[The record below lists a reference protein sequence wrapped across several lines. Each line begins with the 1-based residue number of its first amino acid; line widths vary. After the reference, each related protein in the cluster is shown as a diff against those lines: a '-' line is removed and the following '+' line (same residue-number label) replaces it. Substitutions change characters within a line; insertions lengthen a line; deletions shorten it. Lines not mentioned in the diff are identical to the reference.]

1 MKGGKTLSRYFL
13 VSKTA
18 CCAGFDGSLL
28 VPSSGLWFRKKIA
41 NSIKKRQKIK
51 KKPLFCLEIWYRVNF
66 RHRTDSFW
74 APPPIVLMSTPANP
88 NLAPTASLEEVA
100 GTLAELGVDPTPSR
114 VEQVHAVVVAAEIPA
129 RLERS
134 QVLGVL
140 VQACLCRETLETRL
154 GEAEAQRILA
164 SSHVRALSTARI
176 FEVAEPVQNAVGF
189 ESDAAVTDGVVR
201 WNSNGRVPPQEI
213 LDLWAFLGKPFDPA
227 KSTEAR
233 VAETKQFLADYR
245 AQNDG
250 RKPGDEELAEMRANF
265 GPDARVVNV
274 VTGDRYDLRTG
285 QVSSP
290 LPTKSELQASITEQF
305 KRIQALLQDAI
316 QLPDGHTWNVP
327 RDQLKWFLGCP
338 IESVS
343 SGASFFIT
351 KQWDPS
357 SDADARV
364 GDPAQVSAE
373 IRVFL
378 PEQHYTSGKG
388 TLKFRAF
395 AGPLYSSHIWVSS
408 GPQWAGQSTDHVTGS
423 QRYPK
428 GQTLEELV
436 TAIAQSVNP
445 CLEAAA
451 SSIFEDQVYRLRN
464 AIAEIDENYGELLGE
479 YKMEVALCG
488 DAGPGQGGT
497 LQSTREQVS
506 RLKVELSALLET
518 PAGKALLA
526 REEGVSRRMEM
537 DLEL

>member
-1 MKGGKTLSRYFL
+1 
-13 VSKTA
+13 
-18 CCAGFDGSLL
+18 
-28 VPSSGLWFRKKIA
+28 
-41 NSIKKRQKIK
+41 
-51 KKPLFCLEIWYRVNF
+51 
-66 RHRTDSFW
+66 
-74 APPPIVLMSTPANP
+74 MSTPANP
-88 NLAPTASLEEVA
+88 NLAPAASPEEVA
-100 GTLAELGVDPTPSR
+100 GILAELGGDPTPSR
-114 VEQVHAVVVAAEIPA
+114 VEQVHAVVVTAEIPA
-129 RLERS
+129 RLDRS

-140 VQACLCRETLETRL
+140 VEACLCRESLETRL
-154 GEAEAQRILA
+154 VTVEAQRILA

-176 FEVAEPVQNAVGF
+176 YELAEPVQNAAGF
-189 ESDAAVTDGVVR
+189 KSDATVTDGVVR

-213 LDLWAFLGKPFDPA
+213 LDLWSFLGKPFDPA

-245 AQNDG
+245 TQNAG
-250 RKPGDEELAEMRANF
+250 RKPGEEELAEMRANF

-285 QVSSP
+285 QVSPP
-290 LPTKSELQASITEQF
+290 LPTKSELQASITEQVT
-305 KRIQALLQDAI
+305 RIKALLQDAI

-343 SGASFFIT
+343 SGVSFYIT

-357 SDADARV
+357 SDVDARV

-378 PEQHYTSGKG
+378 PEQHYTSGKR

-395 AGPLYSSHIWVSS
+395 SGPRYSSHIW
-408 GPQWAGQSTDHVTGS
+408 DHVTDS

-428 GQTLEELV
+428 GQALEELV
-436 TAIAQSVNP
+436 AAIAQSVNP
-445 CLEAAA
+445 CLQAAAA
-451 SSIFEDQVYRLRN
+451 SVFEDQVYKLRN
-464 AIAEIDENYGELLGE
+464 AIAEIDETYGELLGE

-497 LQSTREQVS
+497 LQSTREQIS
-506 RLKVELSALLET
+506 RLKADLAALLET

-526 REEGVSRRMEM
+526 REEEVSRSMEM
-537 DLEL
+537 DVEF